1 MRHQLLLRYYELL
14 LSLDVL
20 AQAAEV
26 KTLMGYIN
34 TLERYAKRF
43 ENKPSKKE
51 AGKKGRKNTADETT
65 AAPTED
71 EADRVLALDWHNFAR
86 QQSETLHRLLHAK
99 EELQKRLSR
108 LECELNDILHAVELM
123 ELSETKE
130 WELFSRLKENRCARR
145 ACKDTLL
152 LLDTMGNA
160 TGCELADGRLTRLTD
175 TLSNRTYT
183 PRICKTL
190 FSTEQKPRE
199 TELLKFYDFGTTFKE
214 D

>member
-1 MRHQLLLRYYELL
+1 MHFI
-14 LSLDVL
+14 
-20 AQAAEV
+20 
-26 KTLMGYIN
+26 TLN
-34 TLERYAKRF
+34 
-43 ENKPSKKE
+43 
-51 AGKKGRKNTADETT
+51 
-65 AAPTED
+65 
-71 EADRVLALDWHNFAR
+71 
-86 QQSETLHRLLHAK
+86 QSPRL
-99 EELQKRLSR
+99 
-108 LECELNDILHAVELM
+108 
-123 ELSETKE
+123 E

-199 TELLKFYDFGTTFKE
+199 TELLEFYDFGTTFKE